1 MHVLADGYAAAG
13 GCIHEFKRMLVVG
26 RGSRLNVLADGYVA
40 VGGWVREFK
49 RMFPLAETAVGM
61 C

>member
-1 MHVLADGYAAAG
+1 MLADGYAAAD

-26 RGSRLNVLADGYVA
+26 RGSRLNVLADGYA
-40 VGGWVREFK
+40 AAGGWVREFK
-49 RMFPLAETAVGM
+49 QMFPLAETAVCM